1 MTRLDDYLKKLA
13 DLNANKNRRHWTA
26 ATTHRAPHKPLLLL
40 AIIDLFEQNNSLEN
54 FIALTPDLIEL
65 FGIYWQVVNPPSQRA
80 DIFKP
85 FFHLHNDGFW
95 HLVPVPGA
103 EERLKHTRTIVSMSQ
118 LEETVLGATLDE
130 ELFAL
135 WQTENGRTQS
145 RVVLITTYFSH
156 DIQQRLQQQTIINE
170 QAYQYSL
177 ELLKKKPTTIDE
189 MKPEYQPI
197 RDQGFRR
204 AIVKAYDHRC
214 AICGLRI
221 LTADGHTAV
230 AAAHIIPWSIS
241 HNDDPRNGLA
251 LCHLCH
257 WTFDEGLVAFSD
269 HYHVKIS
276 PQLSTLSNLPGHLL
290 TFADRKLIGPQN
302 DTLWPLLDS
311 IRWHRQEKFRSR

>member
-1 MTRLDDYLKKLA
+1 MTRLAIYVKKLTN
-13 DLNANKNRRHWTA
+13 LNANKNTKHWTA
-26 ATTHRAPHKPLLLL
+26 ATTHRAPHKPILLL
-40 AIIDLFEQNNSLEN
+40 AVIDLFEQGRYPKN
-54 FIALTPDLIEL
+54 FVALTTDLIEL

-85 FFHLHNDGFW
+85 FYHLHNDGFW
-95 HLVPVPGA
+95 HLVPIPGA

-118 LEETVLGATLDE
+118 LEETVLGATLDDD
-130 ELFAL
+130 LYAH
-135 WQTENGRTQS
+135 WKTANGRSQS
-145 RVVLITTYFSH
+145 RMTLITTYFSPT
-156 DIQQRLQQQTIINE
+156 IQQRLQRQTAINI

-177 ELLKKKPTTIDE
+177 DLLHNNPPTIDE
-189 MKPEYQPI
+189 AKPEYQPV

-214 AICGLRI
+214 AICGVRI

-269 HYHVKIS
+269 QYHVKIS

-290 TFADRKLIGPQN
+290 TIAGRELIGPKYN
-302 DTLWPLLDS
+302 HLWPFRDS
-311 IRWHRQEKFRSR
+311 IRWHRREKFRSR